1 MDTTAPPAKFS
12 DPERTADGA
21 TRASV
26 DPRRLQTLWINTGT
40 LCNLACTHCYI
51 ESTPTNDRLVYIN
64 DREVADYLDEIARE
78 DFGTEEIGFTGGEPF
93 MNPHFMTM
101 LADSLQRGHRALVL
115 TNAMRPMEKC
125 ADDLLALKEAHGD
138 RLEMRVSI
146 DHYTQALH
154 ETERGPRS
162 WKPMIRGLR
171 WLSAHGFN
179 LSAAGRTMW
188 NEDEAA
194 MRDGYRQLFRAQ
206 GIAIDA
212 DSPHHLILFPEMD
225 EDAPVPEITTACWS
239 ILGKRPDDIMCA
251 SSRMVIKR
259 KGEAQ
264 PVVAACTLLPYD
276 PQFEMGRSLG
286 EAWRPVRLNH
296 PHCAKF
302 CVLGGGAC
310 SAG

>member
-1 MDTTAPPAKFS
+1 MDTTAPPAKFV
-12 DPERTADGA
+12 DPDRTADGA
-21 TRASV
+21 QRASV

-40 LCNLACTHCYI
+40 LCNLACTNCYI

-64 DREVADYLDEIARE
+64 DREVAAYLDEIVHE
-78 DFGTEEIGFTGGEPF
+78 GFGTEEIGFTGGEPF
-93 MNPHFMTM
+93 MNPHFMAM

-125 ADDLLALKEAHGD
+125 ADALLALKEQYGD
-138 RLEMRVSI
+138 QLEIRVSI
-146 DHYTQALH
+146 DHYTLALH

-188 NEDEAA
+188 DEGEAA
-194 MRDGYRQLFRAQ
+194 MRDGYRQLFQEQA
-206 GIAIDA
+206 IAIDA

-225 EDAPVPEITTACWS
+225 ENVPVPEITTACWS

-259 KGEAQ
+259 KGEAH

-276 PQFEMGRSLG
+276 PQFEMGRSLR
-286 EAWRPVRLNH
+286 EAWRPVKLNH